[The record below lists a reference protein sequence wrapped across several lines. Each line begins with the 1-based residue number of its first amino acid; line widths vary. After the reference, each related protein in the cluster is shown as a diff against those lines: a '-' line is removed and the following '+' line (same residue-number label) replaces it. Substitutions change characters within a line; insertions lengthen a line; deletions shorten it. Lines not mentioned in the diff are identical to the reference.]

1 MADYGWRET
10 YVLECSQ
17 VRTPAEFW
25 ALYLD
30 RLELREDSGFF
41 GCNLDALWDALSRE
55 GAGVPAE
62 PCFIEI
68 RNHERLASAHPTF
81 VEKLAEMAAELAA
94 LNGAFRLS
102 LCKSLPIP
110 RGNLYKHDYAEYV
123 SHEAKGMR
131 LLALFWERQAPRSFL
146 ILQCS
151 GGIWQ
156 RFFIDDVGPVCW
168 DELDTE
174 ALFSAHEPDELEDV
188 SALLG
193 PCSSSNEQHIIDRVE
208 ASRWG
213 QSSVEITLMSGAKIR
228 FAPST
233 PGDFE
238 TDFVLSVQPAP

>member
-1 MADYGWRET
+1 MADYGWRDT
-10 YVLECSQ
+10 HVLECSQ

-25 ALYLD
+25 ALYLE
-30 RLELREDSGFF
+30 RLEVRAPAEF
-41 GCNLDALWDALSRE
+41 GRNLDALWDALSRE
-55 GAGVPAE
+55 GPGVPAE
-62 PCFIEI
+62 PCHIEI
-68 RNHERLASAHPTF
+68 RNHEALAAEHPAF
-81 VEKLAEMAAELAA
+81 VEKLAEMAAELDA
-94 LNGAFRLS
+94 LKGAFLLS
-102 LCKSLPIP
+102 LCKSFPVP
-110 RGNLYKHDYAEYV
+110 RGNLYKHDCAAYV

-174 ALFSAHEPDELEDV
+174 VLFSAHEPDELEDV

-193 PCSSSNEQHIIDRVE
+193 PRSSTVEHILDRVE
-208 ASRWG
+208 ASPWG
-213 QSSVEITLMSGAKIR
+213 QSSVEITLMSGATIR
-228 FAPST
+228 FAPSA

-238 TDFVLSVQPAP
+238 SDFVLRVETAG